1 MLPSPSLDAIMI
13 RNLDFSKNILL
24 AALVA
29 TLSILS
35 LTMVSHE
42 VFAAPDK
49 FGIDELY
56 PTAEGGPVWFL
67 NNEQPEKDDDFL
79 LTSANGIQLHDKGSD
94 VFALDAETG
103 TQKHGV
109 RLHANSPDGE
119 WKNVE
124 MTGYF
129 KLQAGND
136 QFTEIAR
143 QGPTYNEDGGCGAY
157 GYYGLLSANG
167 DAYFKK
173 KLWHHGGYTGRTAV
187 EGNVVNNLDD
197 RWVGIKLVLYDLD
210 GGDVKL
216 ELWVDN
222 GDETN
227 NWKKVTEYVDD
238 GNWNVAGSDCDRDSD
253 DIIDDGS
260 RGGFRVDDSEFEFK
274 KLSIREIAEGAE
286 ATAAADE
293 EDEGGLSDEGGST
306 RAAVAAA
313 DEEDEGGLS
322 DEGGSTR
329 AAVAAADEEDEGGLS
344 DEGGSTRAAVAER
357 EQPTD
362 PLTVE
367 INTNGAEG
375 VAPATFEFEADI
387 AGGTE
392 PYTIS
397 WNFGDDSERSDE
409 QTVSHTFDEAGTYSV
424 VLSITDSQG
433 QTASDSVE
441 ITVEEEAPAEG
452 EE

>member
-1 MLPSPSLDAIMI
+1 MT

-24 AALVA
+24 AAVVA

-35 LTMVSHE
+35 LTMMSQE
-42 VFAAPDK
+42 VFAVSDK

-56 PTAEGGPVWFL
+56 PTADGGPVWFL
-67 NNEQPEKDDDFL
+67 NNEQPEEDDDFL
-79 LTSANGIQLHDKGSD
+79 LTSANGIQLHDEGSD

-109 RLHANSPDGE
+109 RIHADSPDGE

-136 QFTEIAR
+136 QFTLIGR
-143 QGPTYNEDGGCGAY
+143 QGPTYNDDGGCGAY

-173 KLWHHGGYTGRTAV
+173 KLWHHGGYTDRTAV

-197 RWVGIKLVLYDLD
+197 RWVGIKLVVYDLD
-210 GGDVKL
+210 DGDVKL
-216 ELWVDN
+216 ELWVDD

-238 GNWNVAGSDCDRDSD
+238 GQWKVAGSDCDRDSD

-306 RAAVAAA
+306 RAAAAAAAAA
-313 DEEDEGGLS
+313 DEEDEGG
-322 DEGGSTR
+322 STR
-329 AAVAAADEEDEGGLS
+329 TAA
-344 DEGGSTRAAVAER
+344 AER

>member
-1 MLPSPSLDAIMI
+1 MT

-24 AALVA
+24 AAVVA

-35 LTMVSHE
+35 LTMLSQE
-42 VFAAPDK
+42 VFAISDK

-56 PTAEGGPVWFL
+56 PTADGGPVWFL
-67 NNEQPEKDDDFL
+67 NNEQPEEDDDFL
-79 LTSANGIQLHDKGSD
+79 LTSANGIQLHDEGSD

-109 RLHANSPDGE
+109 RLHADSPDGE

-136 QFTEIAR
+136 QFTLIGR
-143 QGPTYNEDGGCGAY
+143 QGPTYNDDGGCGAY

-187 EGNVVNNLDD
+187 QGNVVDNLDD
-197 RWVGIKLVLYDLD
+197 RWVGIKLVVYDLD
-210 GGDVKL
+210 GGDVNL
-216 ELWVDN
+216 ELWVDD

-238 GNWNVAGSDCDRDSD
+238 GQWKVAGSDCDRDSD
-253 DIIDDGS
+253 DIIDDWT

-286 ATAAADE
+286 AVATDEGGSTDAAAAADE
-293 EDEGGLSDEGGST
+293 EDEGGST
-306 RAAVAAA
+306 RAAA
-313 DEEDEGGLS
+313 DEEDEGG
-322 DEGGSTR
+322 STR
-329 AAVAAADEEDEGGLS
+329 AAAADEEDEGGS
-344 DEGGSTRAAVAER
+344 TRAAADEEDEGGSTRAAADE
-357 EQPTD
+357 EDEGGSTD
-362 PLTVE
+362 
-367 INTNGAEG
+367 A
-375 VAPATFEFEADI
+375 AAAAD
-387 AGGTE
+387 
-392 PYTIS
+392 
-397 WNFGDDSERSDE
+397 
-409 QTVSHTFDEAGTYSV
+409 
-424 VLSITDSQG
+424 
-433 QTASDSVE
+433 
-441 ITVEEEAPAEG
+441 EEE
-452 EE
+452 

>member
-1 MLPSPSLDAIMI
+1 MT

-24 AALVA
+24 AAVVA

-35 LTMVSHE
+35 LTMMSQE
-42 VFAAPDK
+42 VFAVSDK

-56 PTAEGGPVWFL
+56 PTADGGPVWFL
-67 NNEQPEKDDDFL
+67 NNEQPEEDDDFL
-79 LTSANGIQLHDKGSD
+79 LTSANGIQLHDEGSD

-109 RLHANSPDGE
+109 RIHADSPDGE

-136 QFTEIAR
+136 QFTLIGR
-143 QGPTYNEDGGCGAY
+143 QGPTYNDDGGCGAY

-173 KLWHHGGYTGRTAV
+173 KLWHHGGYTDRTAV

-197 RWVGIKLVLYDLD
+197 RWVGIKLVVYDLD
-210 GGDVKL
+210 DGDVKL
-216 ELWVDN
+216 ELWVDD

-238 GNWNVAGSDCDRDSD
+238 GQWKVAGSDCDRDSD

-286 ATAAADE
+286 A
-293 EDEGGLSDEGGST
+293 
-306 RAAVAAA
+306 VAAA

-329 AAVAAADEEDEGGLS
+329 AAAAEAAADEEDEGGLS
-344 DEGGSTRAAVAER
+344 DEGGSTRAAAAER

-375 VAPATFEFEADI
+375 VAPATFEFEAYI

>member
-1 MLPSPSLDAIMI
+1 MLPCMRLDAVMT
-13 RNLDFSKNILL
+13 RNLDFSKNMLL
-24 AALVA
+24 AAVVA

-35 LTMVSHE
+35 LTMMSHE

-56 PTAEGGPVWFL
+56 PTADGGPVWFL
-67 NNEQPEKDDDFL
+67 NNEQPEEDDDFL
-79 LTSANGIQLHDKGSD
+79 LTSANGIQLHDEGSD

-109 RLHANSPDGE
+109 RIHADSPDGE

-136 QFTEIAR
+136 QFTLIGR
-143 QGPTYNEDGGCGAY
+143 QGPTYNDDGGCGAY

-173 KLWHHGGYTGRTAV
+173 KLWHHGGYTDRTAV

-197 RWVGIKLVLYDLD
+197 RWVGIKLVVYDLD
-210 GGDVKL
+210 DGDVKL
-216 ELWVDN
+216 ELWVDD

-227 NWKKVTEYVDD
+227 NWKKATEYIDD
-238 GNWNVAGSDCDRDSD
+238 GDWKVAGSDCDRDSD
-253 DIIDDGS
+253 DIIDDGT

-286 ATAAADE
+286 ATAADE
-293 EDEGGLSDEGGST
+293 EDEGGSSDEGGST
-306 RAAVAAA
+306 RAAATA
-313 DEEDEGGLS
+313 DEE

-329 AAVAAADEEDEGGLS
+329 AA
-344 DEGGSTRAAVAER
+344 AER

-441 ITVEEEAPAEG
+441 ITVEEEATAQGEEQTVEEEG
-452 EE
+452 E

>member
-1 MLPSPSLDAIMI
+1 MT

-24 AALVA
+24 AAVVA

-35 LTMVSHE
+35 LTMMSQE
-42 VFAAPDK
+42 VFAVSDK

-56 PTAEGGPVWFL
+56 PTADGGPVWFL
-67 NNEQPEKDDDFL
+67 NNEQPEEDDDFL
-79 LTSANGIQLHDKGSD
+79 LTSANGIQLHDEGSD

-109 RLHANSPDGE
+109 RIHADSPDGE

-136 QFTEIAR
+136 QFTLIGR
-143 QGPTYNEDGGCGAY
+143 QGPTYNDDGGCGAY

-173 KLWHHGGYTGRTAV
+173 KLWHHGGYTDRTAV

-197 RWVGIKLVLYDLD
+197 RWVGIKLVVYDLD
-210 GGDVKL
+210 DGDVKL
-216 ELWVDN
+216 ELWVDD

-238 GNWNVAGSDCDRDSD
+238 GQWKVAGSDCDRDSD

-313 DEEDEGGLS
+313 DEEDEGG
-322 DEGGSTR
+322 STR
-329 AAVAAADEEDEGGLS
+329 AAA
-344 DEGGSTRAAVAER
+344 AER

>member
-1 MLPSPSLDAIMI
+1 MT

-24 AALVA
+24 AAVVA

-35 LTMVSHE
+35 LTMMSQE
-42 VFAAPDK
+42 VFAVSDK

-56 PTAEGGPVWFL
+56 PTADGGPVWFL
-67 NNEQPEKDDDFL
+67 NNEQPEEDDDFL
-79 LTSANGIQLHDKGSD
+79 LTSANGIQLHDEGSD

-109 RLHANSPDGE
+109 RIHADSPDGE

-136 QFTEIAR
+136 QFTLIGR
-143 QGPTYNEDGGCGAY
+143 QGPTYNDDGGCGAY

-173 KLWHHGGYTGRTAV
+173 KLWHHGGYTDRTAV

-197 RWVGIKLVLYDLD
+197 RWVGIKLVVYDLD
-210 GGDVKL
+210 DGDVKL
-216 ELWVDN
+216 ELWVDD

-227 NWKKVTEYVDD
+227 NWKKATEYIDD
-238 GNWNVAGSDCDRDSD
+238 GDWKVAGSDCDRDSD
-253 DIIDDGS
+253 DIIDDGT

-286 ATAAADE
+286 ATAADE
-293 EDEGGLSDEGGST
+293 EDEGGSSDEGGST
-306 RAAVAAA
+306 RAAATA
-313 DEEDEGGLS
+313 DEE

-329 AAVAAADEEDEGGLS
+329 AA
-344 DEGGSTRAAVAER
+344 AER

>member
-1 MLPSPSLDAIMI
+1 MT

-24 AALVA
+24 AAVVA

-35 LTMVSHE
+35 LTMMSQE
-42 VFAAPDK
+42 VFAVSDK

-56 PTAEGGPVWFL
+56 PTADGGPVWFL
-67 NNEQPEKDDDFL
+67 NNEQPEEDDDFL
-79 LTSANGIQLHDKGSD
+79 LTSANGIQLHDEGSD

-109 RLHANSPDGE
+109 RIHADSPDGE

-136 QFTEIAR
+136 QFTLIGR
-143 QGPTYNEDGGCGAY
+143 QGPTYNDDGGCGAY

-173 KLWHHGGYTGRTAV
+173 KLWHHGGYTDRTAV

-197 RWVGIKLVLYDLD
+197 RWVGIKLVVYDLD
-210 GGDVKL
+210 DGDVKL
-216 ELWVDN
+216 ELWVDD

-238 GNWNVAGSDCDRDSD
+238 GKWKVAGSDCDRDSD

-306 RAAVAAA
+306 RAAAAAAA
-313 DEEDEGGLS
+313 DEEDEGG
-322 DEGGSTR
+322 STR
-329 AAVAAADEEDEGGLS
+329 TAA
-344 DEGGSTRAAVAER
+344 AER

>member
-1 MLPSPSLDAIMI
+1 MRLDAVMT
-13 RNLDFSKNILL
+13 RNLDFSKNMLL
-24 AALVA
+24 AAVVA

-35 LTMVSHE
+35 LTMMSHE

-56 PTAEGGPVWFL
+56 PTADGGPVWFL
-67 NNEQPEKDDDFL
+67 NNEQPEEDDDFL
-79 LTSANGIQLHDKGSD
+79 LTSANGIQLHDEGSD

-109 RLHANSPDGE
+109 RIHADSPDGE

-136 QFTEIAR
+136 QFTLIGR
-143 QGPTYNEDGGCGAY
+143 QGPTYNDDGGCGAY

-173 KLWHHGGYTGRTAV
+173 KLWHHGGYTDRTAV

-197 RWVGIKLVLYDLD
+197 RWVGIKLVVYDLD
-210 GGDVKL
+210 DGDVKL
-216 ELWVDN
+216 ELWVDD

-227 NWKKVTEYVDD
+227 NWKKATEYIDD
-238 GNWNVAGSDCDRDSD
+238 GDWKVAGSDCDRDSD
-253 DIIDDGS
+253 DIIDDGT

-286 ATAAADE
+286 ATAADE
-293 EDEGGLSDEGGST
+293 EDEGGSSDEGGST
-306 RAAVAAA
+306 RAAATA
-313 DEEDEGGLS
+313 DEE

-329 AAVAAADEEDEGGLS
+329 AA
-344 DEGGSTRAAVAER
+344 AER

>member
-1 MLPSPSLDAIMI
+1 MT

-24 AALVA
+24 AAVVA

-35 LTMVSHE
+35 LTMMSQE
-42 VFAAPDK
+42 VFAVSDK

-56 PTAEGGPVWFL
+56 PTADGGPVWFL
-67 NNEQPEKDDDFL
+67 NNEQPEEDDDFL
-79 LTSANGIQLHDKGSD
+79 LTSANGIQLHDEGSD

-109 RLHANSPDGE
+109 RIHADSPDGE

-136 QFTEIAR
+136 QFTLIGR
-143 QGPTYNEDGGCGAY
+143 QGPTYNDDGGCGAY

-173 KLWHHGGYTGRTAV
+173 KLWHHGGYTDRTAV

-197 RWVGIKLVLYDLD
+197 RWVGIKLVVYDLD
-210 GGDVKL
+210 DGDVKL
-216 ELWVDN
+216 ELWVDD

-238 GNWNVAGSDCDRDSD
+238 GQWKVAGSDCDRDSD

-286 ATAAADE
+286 ATATAAADE
-293 EDEGGLSDEGGST
+293 EDEGGSSDEGGST
-306 RAAVAAA
+306 RAAAAA
-313 DEEDEGGLS
+313 DEEDEGG
-322 DEGGSTR
+322 STR
-329 AAVAAADEEDEGGLS
+329 AAA
-344 DEGGSTRAAVAER
+344 AER

-367 INTNGAEG
+367 VNTNGAEG

-392 PYTIS
+392 PYIIS

-409 QTVSHTFDEAGTYSV
+409 QTVSHTFNEAGTYSV

-452 EE
+452 EEQAVEEEGE

>member
-1 MLPSPSLDAIMI
+1 MRLDAVMT
-13 RNLDFSKNILL
+13 RNLDFSKNMLL
-24 AALVA
+24 AAVVA

-35 LTMVSHE
+35 LTMMSHE

-56 PTAEGGPVWFL
+56 PTADGGPVWFL
-67 NNEQPEKDDDFL
+67 NNEQPEEDDDFL
-79 LTSANGIQLHDKGSD
+79 LTSANGIQLHDEGSD

-109 RLHANSPDGE
+109 RIHADSPDGE

-136 QFTEIAR
+136 QFTLIGR
-143 QGPTYNEDGGCGAY
+143 QGPTYNDDGGCGAY

-173 KLWHHGGYTGRTAV
+173 KLWHHGGYTDRTAV

-197 RWVGIKLVLYDLD
+197 RWVGIKLVVYDLD
-210 GGDVKL
+210 DGDVKL
-216 ELWVDN
+216 ELWVDD

-227 NWKKVTEYVDD
+227 NWKKATEYIDD
-238 GNWNVAGSDCDRDSD
+238 GDWKVAGSDCDRDSD
-253 DIIDDGS
+253 DIIDDGT

-286 ATAAADE
+286 ATADE
-293 EDEGGLSDEGGST
+293 EDEGGST
-306 RAAVAAA
+306 RAA
-313 DEEDEGGLS
+313 
-322 DEGGSTR
+322 
-329 AAVAAADEEDEGGLS
+329 
-344 DEGGSTRAAVAER
+344 AER

>member
-1 MLPSPSLDAIMI
+1 MT
-13 RNLDFSKNILL
+13 RNLDYSDNILL
-24 AALVA
+24 AAMVA

-35 LTMVSHE
+35 LTMMSQE
-42 VFAAPDK
+42 VFAVSDK

-56 PTAEGGPVWFL
+56 PTADGGPVWFL
-67 NNEQPEKDDDFL
+67 NNEDPEDDDNFL
-79 LTSANGIQLHDKGSD
+79 MTSAEDIKLHDEDSGAFK
-94 VFALDAETG
+94 LNAETG

-109 RLHANSPDGE
+109 RIHADSPDDE

-129 KLQAGND
+129 KLEDGND

-143 QGPTYNEDGGCGAY
+143 QGPTYNDDGGCGAY

-173 KLWHHGGYTGRTAV
+173 KLWHHGGYTDRTAV

-197 RWVGIKLVLYDLD
+197 RWVGIKLVVYDLD
-210 GGDVKL
+210 DGDVKL
-216 ELWVDN
+216 ELWVDD

-238 GNWNVAGSDCDRDSD
+238 RKWKVAGSDCDRDSD

-306 RAAVAAA
+306 RAAA
-313 DEEDEGGLS
+313 
-322 DEGGSTR
+322 
-329 AAVAAADEEDEGGLS
+329 
-344 DEGGSTRAAVAER
+344 AER

-375 VAPATFEFEADI
+375 VAAATSEFEAYI

-441 ITVEEEAPAEG
+441 IIVEEEAPAEG

>member
-1 MLPSPSLDAIMI
+1 LI
-13 RNLDFSKNILL
+13 
-24 AALVA
+24 
-29 TLSILS
+29 
-35 LTMVSHE
+35 
-42 VFAAPDK
+42 
-49 FGIDELY
+49 G
-56 PTAEGGPVWFL
+56 
-67 NNEQPEKDDDFL
+67 
-79 LTSANGIQLHDKGSD
+79 
-94 VFALDAETG
+94 
-103 TQKHGV
+103 
-109 RLHANSPDGE
+109 
-119 WKNVE
+119 
-124 MTGYF
+124 
-129 KLQAGND
+129 
-136 QFTEIAR
+136 R
-143 QGPTYNEDGGCGAY
+143 QGPTYNDDGGCGAY

-173 KLWHHGGYTGRTAV
+173 KLWHHGGYTDRTAV

-197 RWVGIKLVLYDLD
+197 RWVGIKLVVYDLD
-210 GGDVKL
+210 DGDVKL
-216 ELWVDN
+216 ELWVDD

-238 GNWNVAGSDCDRDSD
+238 GKWKVAGSDCDRDSD

-293 EDEGGLSDEGGST
+293 EDEGGST
-306 RAAVAAA
+306 RAAA
-313 DEEDEGGLS
+313 
-322 DEGGSTR
+322 
-329 AAVAAADEEDEGGLS
+329 
-344 DEGGSTRAAVAER
+344 AER

>member
-1 MLPSPSLDAIMI
+1 MI

-109 RLHANSPDGE
+109 RIHADSPDGE

-136 QFTEIAR
+136 QFTLIGR
-143 QGPTYNEDGGCGAY
+143 QGPTYNDDGGCGAY

-173 KLWHHGGYTGRTAV
+173 KLWHHGGYTDRTAV

-197 RWVGIKLVLYDLD
+197 RWVGIKLVVYDLD
-210 GGDVKL
+210 DGDVKL
-216 ELWVDN
+216 ELWVDD

-238 GNWNVAGSDCDRDSD
+238 GQWKVAGSDCDRDSD

-286 ATAAADE
+286 ATA
-293 EDEGGLSDEGGST
+293 
-306 RAAVAAA
+306 
-313 DEEDEGGLS
+313 
-322 DEGGSTR
+322 
-329 AAVAAADEEDEGGLS
+329 AAADEEDEGGLS

-433 QTASDSVE
+433 QTASDSVG

>member
-1 MLPSPSLDAIMI
+1 MT

-24 AALVA
+24 TAVVA

-35 LTMVSHE
+35 LTMMSQE
-42 VFAAPDK
+42 VFAVSDK

-56 PTAEGGPVWFL
+56 PTADGGPVWFL
-67 NNEQPEKDDDFL
+67 NNEQPEEDDDFL
-79 LTSANGIQLHDKGSD
+79 LTSANGIQLHDEGSD

-109 RLHANSPDGE
+109 RIHADSPDGE

-136 QFTEIAR
+136 QFTLIGR
-143 QGPTYNEDGGCGAY
+143 QGPTYNDDGGCGAY
-157 GYYGLLSANG
+157 GYYGLLNANG

-173 KLWHHGGYTGRTAV
+173 KLWHHGGYTDRTAV

-197 RWVGIKLVLYDLD
+197 RWVGIKLVVYDLD
-210 GGDVKL
+210 DGDVKL
-216 ELWVDN
+216 ELWVDD

-238 GNWNVAGSDCDRDSD
+238 GQWKVAGSDCDRDSD

-306 RAAVAAA
+306 RAAA
-313 DEEDEGGLS
+313 
-322 DEGGSTR
+322 
-329 AAVAAADEEDEGGLS
+329 
-344 DEGGSTRAAVAER
+344 AER

>member
-1 MLPSPSLDAIMI
+1 MT

-24 AALVA
+24 AAVVA

-35 LTMVSHE
+35 LTMMSQE
-42 VFAAPDK
+42 VFAVSDK

-56 PTAEGGPVWFL
+56 PTADGGPVWFL
-67 NNEQPEKDDDFL
+67 NNEQPEEDDDFL
-79 LTSANGIQLHDKGSD
+79 LTSANGIQLHDEGSD

-109 RLHANSPDGE
+109 RIHADSPDGE

-136 QFTEIAR
+136 QFTLIGR
-143 QGPTYNEDGGCGAY
+143 QGPTYNDDGGCGAY

-173 KLWHHGGYTGRTAV
+173 KLWHHGGYTDRTAV

-197 RWVGIKLVLYDLD
+197 RWVGIKLVVYDLD
-210 GGDVKL
+210 DGDVKL
-216 ELWVDN
+216 ELWVDD

-238 GNWNVAGSDCDRDSD
+238 GQWKVAGSDCDRDSD

-286 ATAAADE
+286 AVAAADEDEGGLSDEGGSTRAAAAAADE

-306 RAAVAAA
+306 RAAA
-313 DEEDEGGLS
+313 
-322 DEGGSTR
+322 
-329 AAVAAADEEDEGGLS
+329 
-344 DEGGSTRAAVAER
+344 AER

-375 VAPATFEFEADI
+375 VAAATFEFEADI

-452 EE
+452 EEQAVEEEGE

>member
-1 MLPSPSLDAIMI
+1 MRSRAHE
-13 RNLDFSKNILL
+13 LDFSKNILL
-24 AALVA
+24 AAVVA

-109 RLHANSPDGE
+109 RLHADSPDGE

-136 QFTEIAR
+136 QFTLIGR
-143 QGPTYNEDGGCGAY
+143 QGPTYNDDGGCGAY

-173 KLWHHGGYTGRTAV
+173 KLWHHGGYTDRTAV

-197 RWVGIKLVLYDLD
+197 RWVGIKLVVYDLD
-210 GGDVKL
+210 DGDVKL
-216 ELWVDN
+216 ELLVDD

-238 GNWNVAGSDCDRDSD
+238 GQWKVAGSDCDRDSD

-286 ATAAADE
+286 
-293 EDEGGLSDEGGST
+293 
-306 RAAVAAA
+306 AVAAA

-441 ITVEEEAPAEG
+441 IIVEEEAPAEG